1 MSEFEIEGFEILERL
16 GSGGMATVWK
26 ARQLSLDRIV
36 AIKVLSSDLSK
47 DPEDIERFKS
57 EAQSEAKLKHPGIV
71 QVYDANVESG
81 TCYIVQEFVDGY
93 TVGDWVRRKSIL
105 SEEDSLLVAGY
116 VADALAYAWE
126 TAGIIHCDIKPDNIL
141 IDADGSPKVTDLGLA
156 RTISAMGVENVTDE
170 VMGTPAYMSPEQI
183 QGASD
188 IDCRTDI
195 YSLGAMLYQ
204 LVTGRM
210 LFQGETDDDIMEQQL
225 SGHVDAPA
233 KVNEKLSPAV
243 CGLIEKMLAK
253 EREHRYVDWH
263 AVRADISRAKRHLPP
278 TAPVTSP
285 NLSTARHT
293 PMPKVV
299 KVPHGGAHV
308 VQRSMR
314 AQHGS
319 VVPLL
324 ATLFAGAVGVIAG
337 IWVYGKLMDAVAP
350 TVALEPLVR
359 KVVVTQG
366 RTRAQRLFE
375 EAQAWAASHP
385 NAFVEAEQRY
395 RRVRMVGPHTEYDL
409 MARNAIRDLHAARY
423 DGIRKIMAALDERA
437 TPMRERGELLAAAAV
452 YVGYAGLLA
461 DDTREER
468 EARAAELRR
477 LHEAN
482 EQRQRMAVVESR
494 QQVERVLDDV
504 VAAILDGG
512 LAAGQAVLRDAPL
525 VADPDKAAALVALG
539 SLLEQ
544 AANSDGR
551 IMDSFAAQ
559 VGQTINVALKSG
571 RKPLKI
577 MGVVEGRVHAR
588 VVTSVKSASVELTFR
603 AQDLVGSERL
613 ARMGDDSDPDVA
625 LAKGLMAW
633 RAGSM
638 EYAREFFSRT
648 DPLLVSRLAAAVG
661 DKASADGEVQ
671 AEAAMVQLLR
681 ALSMPINGDYSK
693 EMALIYLR
701 ALRVASADADR
712 IELLVA
718 RYRQLHG
725 KTEFGV
731 ANAIVL
737 DTILATASKAASV
750 ERHFETGVEGTG
762 GLTREALLAALQK
775 ANPELDDFDVTTD
788 VSADGAIIGLA
799 IATDA
804 VEDLR
809 ALGACKDLVSLSL
822 ACPRVS
828 DLAGIADLPIQTLE
842 ITASGVSE
850 LGALR
855 RMPLTKLTIES
866 SPVRDLSP
874 LRGKPLTLLSI
885 AGTKISELRT
895 LTGMPLVS
903 LDVSNT
909 SVKWL
914 DALKGMPLKSLDV
927 SDCTVS
933 SLTAL
938 RALPLTHLNIS
949 GTAVKDLTF
958 LNGSQIVKLVA
969 ARTAIATLSGLR
981 GSKVRS
987 LYLSQTRLRSLDGV
1001 DGVELERLDISQ
1013 TRVTD
1018 LAPLRGLPLRWLS
1031 IDSAP
1036 VRDLKPLRSL
1046 PLEHLACS
1054 NLATTDY
1061 EALRGMRL
1069 TSINIGNLRAVRA
1082 ILLTMP
1088 DLKKINGLP
1097 IPGRGGVVPGA
1108 AVRPGQVAKPDASS
1122 PRRP

>member
-1 MSEFEIEGFEILERL
+1 MSKVEIAGFEILERI

-36 AIKVLSSDLSK
+36 AIKVLSSHLSK

-57 EAQSEAKLKHPGIV
+57 EAQAEAKLKHPGIV

-93 TVGDWVRRKSIL
+93 TVGDWVRRKSVL

-156 RTISAMGVENVTDE
+156 RTISAMGVQNVTDE

-204 LVTGRM
+204 LVTGKM
-210 LFQGETDDDIMEQQL
+210 LFQGDTDDDIMEQQL
-225 SGHVDAPA
+225 SGQVDAPA
-233 KVNEKLSPAV
+233 TVNEKLSPAV

-253 EREHRYVDWH
+253 DREHRYADWPS
-263 AVRADISRAKRHLPP
+263 VRADISRAKRLLPP
-278 TAPVTSP
+278 TEPVSSP

-293 PMPKVV
+293 RILKVAKV
-299 KVPHGGAHV
+299 AKVPRVGLHAGA
-308 VQRSMR
+308 RSVR

-324 ATLFAGAVGVIAG
+324 ATLLAGAVGVIAG

-350 TVALEPLVR
+350 PVTLEPR
-359 KVVVTQG
+359 TRPIVVTQG
-366 RTRAQRLFE
+366 RTQAQRLFE
-375 EAQAWAASHP
+375 ETQAWATSHP
-385 NAFVEAEQRY
+385 NAFGETEQRY
-395 RRVRMVGPHTEYDL
+395 RRVMVVGHGTEYGL

-423 DGIRKIMAALDERA
+423 DDIRKIMAALDGRA
-437 TPMRERGELLAAAAV
+437 TPMRERGELLEAAAV
-452 YVGYAGLLA
+452 YVDYAGLLA

-468 EARAAELRR
+468 EARAVELRT
-477 LHEAN
+477 LHEAH

-494 QQVERVLDDV
+494 QQVESVLDDV

-512 LAAGQAVLRDAPL
+512 PAAGQAVLRDAPPA
-525 VADPDKAAALVALG
+525 ADPHKAAALVALG
-539 SLLEQ
+539 KMLGR
-544 AANSDGR
+544 AADSDGR

-559 VGQTINVALKSG
+559 VGQTVNVALKTG
-571 RKPLKI
+571 RKSLKI
-577 MGVVEGRVHAR
+577 MGAVEGRVHAR
-588 VVTSVKSASVELTFR
+588 VVTPVRSASVELTFR
-603 AQDLVGSERL
+603 PQDLAGSERL
-613 ARMGDDSDPDVA
+613 ARMGNDGEPDVA

-638 EYAREFFSRT
+638 EYARQFFAQT
-648 DPLLVSRLAAAVG
+648 DPLLVARLTAAVG
-661 DKASADGEVQ
+661 DKASADSETV
-671 AEAAMVQLLR
+671 AESAMVTLLR
-681 ALSMPINGDYSK
+681 TLAMPISGDYNK
-693 EMALIYLR
+693 AMTLIYLR
-701 ALRVASADADR
+701 ALRVASADVDR

-718 RYRQLHG
+718 GYRQQYG
-725 KTEFGV
+725 KTAFGV

-737 DTILATASKAASV
+737 DTILEATATAASLD
-750 ERHFETGVEGTG
+750 RRFTTGVEGHGAITP
-762 GLTREALLAALQK
+762 EALFTALQK
-775 ANPELDDFDVTTD
+775 ANPDLAEFDVTTE
-788 VSADGAIIGLA
+788 VSAEGSITNLA
-799 IATDA
+799 IASDV

-809 ALGACKDLVSLSL
+809 ALGACKDLVSLNL
-822 ACPRVS
+822 ACPRLT
-828 DLAGIADLPIQTLE
+828 DLSGIADLPLQTLE
-842 ITASGVSE
+842 ISASGVAD

-855 RMPLTKLTIES
+855 RMPLTTLTIEA

-874 LRGKPLTLLSI
+874 LRGKQITRLTVS
-885 AGTKISELRT
+885 GSKVSELRA
-895 LTGMPLVS
+895 LTGMPLVW
-903 LDVSNT
+903 LDLADT
-909 SVKWL
+909 SIKWL
-914 DALKGMPLKSLDV
+914 DALKGMPLVHLDV
-927 SDCTVS
+927 SDCAVS

-938 RALPLTHLNIS
+938 RALPLRHLNIS
-949 GTAVKDLTF
+949 GTTVKDLTF
-958 LNGSQIVKLVA
+958 LKGSRIEKLVA
-969 ARTAIATLSGLR
+969 ARTAIGTLSGLR

-987 LYLSQTRLRSLDGV
+987 LDLSRSRLRSLDGV
-1001 DGVELERLDISQ
+1001 DGVELAQLNISG

-1018 LAPLRGLPLRWLS
+1018 LAPLRGLPLRWLA
-1031 IDSAP
+1031 IDSTP
-1036 VRDLKPLRSL
+1036 VRDLKPVRSL

-1061 EALRGMRL
+1061 DALRGMRL
-1069 TSINIGNLRAVRA
+1069 KSINIGDLRAVREV
-1082 ILLTMP
+1082 LLTMP
-1088 DLKKINGLP
+1088 DLKTIN
-1097 IPGRGGVVPGA
+1097 
-1108 AVRPGQVAKPDASS
+1108 
-1122 PRRP
+1122 RRPVRR